1 MFFLPIFECHPCRS
15 PSRTQPNLATCV
27 KANEIWKCV
36 SKFRVNSSKTAY
48 FQELLPQYISANI
61 CRTKLVTDK
70 QKKRY
75 LTMNGALQSPKIWCP
90 QTGLKSTW
98 DTQERKISN
107 EELHV
112 MHNIREKN
120 YHHNY
125 RYDYTTPTHRR
136 TKHTAVVVTR
146 TTKTTD
152 PRILSFG
159 TNDALEAMRP
169 RRRSTSGV
177 LDECQESCR
186 PLAMQ
191 FVTPNGLVFS
201 RDRSHVWKL
210 RTVKFLWLYKT
221 DRVFFLSKLPNR
233 LSLQCVNCALLCS
246 LLTIERA
253 WSRDHATSLVT
264 AVLPPPG

>member
-1 MFFLPIFECHPCRS
+1 MLYCPTVVIVIVTADTHMYYVPLCSTHVLSSFFECHPCRS

-27 KANEIWKCV
+27 KVNEIWKCV

-48 FQELLPQYISANI
+48 FQELLQQYISANI
-61 CRTKLVTDK
+61 FRTKRVTDK
-70 QKKRY
+70 QKKKTFNY
-75 LTMNGALQSPKIWCP
+75 EGSLTFPQNLVSMN
-90 QTGLKSTW
+90 GLKSTR

-201 RDRSHVWKL
+201 RDRSHV
-210 RTVKFLWLYKT
+210 
-221 DRVFFLSKLPNR
+221 
-233 LSLQCVNCALLCS
+233 
-246 LLTIERA
+246 
-253 WSRDHATSLVT
+253 
-264 AVLPPPG
+264 